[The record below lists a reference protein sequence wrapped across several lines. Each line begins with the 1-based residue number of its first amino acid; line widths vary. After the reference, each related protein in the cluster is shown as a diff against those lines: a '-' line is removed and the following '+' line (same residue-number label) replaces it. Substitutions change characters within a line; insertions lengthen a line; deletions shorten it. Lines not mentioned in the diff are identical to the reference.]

1 MLGKPLGLQGPGA
14 ISPRKTYI
22 KSCNTLAQTA
32 TERHRDRDGDKD
44 RKTQTATQTYQVAR
58 QPKKETPK
66 IAASQNSSQ
75 TGEQVRRRG
84 GGEVVEKLSDTNL

>member
-32 TERHRDRDGDKD
+32 TERHRDRDGDGD
-44 RKTQTATQTYQVAR
+44 RDCDTDLPSSQTTKKRDPKNCR
-58 QPKKETPK
+58 QPKQFPDWR
-66 IAASQNSSQ
+66 AS
-75 TGEQVRRRG
+75 
-84 GGEVVEKLSDTNL
+84 

>member
-22 KSCNTLAQTA
+22 KSCNTLTQTE
-32 TERHRDRDGDKD
+32 TETETETE
-44 RKTQTATQTYQVAR
+44 TQTATQTYQVAR
-58 QPKKETPK
+58 QPKKKTPK